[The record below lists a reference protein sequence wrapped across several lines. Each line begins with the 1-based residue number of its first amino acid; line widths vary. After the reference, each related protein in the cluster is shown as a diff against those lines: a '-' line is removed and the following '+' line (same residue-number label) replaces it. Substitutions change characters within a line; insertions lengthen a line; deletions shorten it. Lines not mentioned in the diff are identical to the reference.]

1 MRISENAMRI
11 KALVLLSAVTALLLS
26 GCAGSRGG
34 SIPYNS
40 ASFGAADASS
50 LIGASREYHLGPGD
64 VLTIKVF
71 GVDSLSGDQ
80 QIDSAGRINMSLIGN
95 VPASGMTT
103 DALALVLQQ
112 QLGARYLA
120 SPQVNVTLKAPAQ
133 KTVTVDGSVNQPGI
147 YPVLPRTTL
156 IQAIAMARGT
166 ADGANPKRV
175 VVFRRINGERQA
187 AAFDLTTVRKG
198 ADPDPEIYPEDV
210 IVVDGSS
217 VSKGFRTVLQTI
229 PLIALFRPF

>member
-1 MRISENAMRI
+1 
-11 KALVLLSAVTALLLS
+11 
-26 GCAGSRGG
+26 
-34 SIPYNS
+34 
-40 ASFGAADASS
+40 
-50 LIGASREYHLGPGD
+50 
-64 VLTIKVF
+64 
-71 GVDSLSGDQ
+71 
-80 QIDSAGRINMSLIGN
+80 
-95 VPASGMTT
+95 
-103 DALALVLQQ
+103 
-112 QLGARYLA
+112 
-120 SPQVNVTLKAPAQ
+120 
-133 KTVTVDGSVNQPGI
+133 
-147 YPVLPRTTL
+147 
-156 IQAIAMARGT
+156 MARGT